1 MASPIPAKELFSFP
15 PISIDNEP
23 SHSPLCDTCR
33 HDGISKAFCATCKG
47 AKHYMDASRDIR
59 IGSRGDDMQSPSC
72 PDELEVMG

>member
-1 MASPIPAKELFSFP
+1 MVEPLHANDLLTLPRLSF
-15 PISIDNEP
+15 DNEP
-23 SHSPLCDTCR
+23 PHSALCDTCR

-47 AKHYMDASRDIR
+47 ANHYMDSSQDIR